1 MTKKGICMYGNYQ
14 EGEFRNRQ
22 KEIQAYLILEEERTK
37 SDISFGSVCITAV
50 HKDVNWKIKDYQV
63 NITLT
68 AIMSKVH
75 LSGLGKI

>member
-1 MTKKGICMYGNYQ
+1 MYGNYQ

-22 KEIQAYLILEEERTK
+22 KEIQAYLILKEERTK
-37 SDISFGSVCITAV
+37 SDICFGSVCITAV
-50 HKDVNWKIKDYQV
+50 HKVVNWKIKDYQV

-75 LSGLGKI
+75 LSGLRKI

>member
-1 MTKKGICMYGNYQ
+1 MYGNYQ

-22 KEIQAYLILEEERTK
+22 KEIQAYLILKEERTK
-37 SDISFGSVCITAV
+37 SDISFGSVCITVV
-50 HKDVNWKIKDYQV
+50 HKAVIWKIKDYQV
-63 NITLT
+63 NITLS